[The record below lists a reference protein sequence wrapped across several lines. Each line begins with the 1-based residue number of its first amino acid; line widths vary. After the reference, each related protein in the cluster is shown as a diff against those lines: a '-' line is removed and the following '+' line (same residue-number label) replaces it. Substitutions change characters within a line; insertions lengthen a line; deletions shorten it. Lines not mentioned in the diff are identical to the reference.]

1 MRAIEQGRYLVR
13 AANTGISGVVD
24 PYGRVLVRGEL
35 FETEAITHDVRLLT
49 GLTLYGH
56 IGDFLGYLCLVLTLA
71 WVLAAWR
78 VRS

>member
-24 PYGRVLVRGEL
+24 PYGRVLVRGGL
-35 FETEAITHDVRLLT
+35 FRTEAITHDVRLLT

-56 IGDFLGYLCLVLTLA
+56 TGDFVAYLCLV
-71 WVLAAWR
+71 WVLASVFVAWKSR
-78 VRS
+78 Y